1 MAAAAAVPS
10 LRSLLPVRSS
20 RLAVFASGAGTTA
33 EALMIAG
40 ETGQIAPVVLVIGN
54 NSHAEVFTRAAA
66 HRVVTR
72 HISTVT
78 HPDERRR
85 DEAMLSELSEH
96 AVTHVVLA
104 GYMKR
109 LGPAT
114 LDAYRGRCFNT
125 HPALL
130 PAFGGAG
137 MYGPRVHSA
146 VLASGVKV
154 TGATVH
160 LVTADYDDGPIL
172 AQTEVPVM
180 AGDDIT
186 SLAARVGAAEKELLI
201 HTLRRVAS
209 R

>member
-1 MAAAAAVPS
+1 
-10 LRSLLPVRSS
+10 
-20 RLAVFASGAGTTA
+20 
-33 EALMIAG
+33 
-40 ETGQIAPVVLVIGN
+40 
-54 NSHAEVFTRAAA
+54 
-66 HRVVTR
+66 
-72 HISTVT
+72 
-78 HPDERRR
+78 
-85 DEAMLSELSEH
+85 
-96 AVTHVVLA
+96 
-104 GYMKR
+104 MKR